1 MNALAKYAIGAAA
14 VVAVAIVGL
23 SLQGTS
29 GQVGGAPPSP
39 AASPSSSAAP
49 STSVAPPAS
58 PGSTAP
64 TSGSIDAGRYQW
76 TSSGGDVTF
85 VVPDGWTGTADG
97 LVRDHDTPS
106 QVELVHYMPGTPSQ
120 VTRVYAD
127 ACKSEGRLEPADPLD
142 GNSNLL
148 SVALENQAGTE
159 AGTTWFN
166 GPDGV
171 ADPPVGQEVE
181 IREEPGLDRSACRD
195 GAEGP
200 LWIWADPDETT
211 FFALAPGHW
220 GMAYIFGQDGT
231 PFVFSADFGPDT
243 TEADI
248 DDVRHIVQSFELSSR
263 VASAFTAFEG
273 PIRIH
278 EMTTFVVGPD
288 GSVRVDNATFVVDE
302 CPPA

>member
-14 VVAVAIVGL
+14 VVTVAIVGL
-23 SLQGTS
+23 SLQGQS
-29 GQVGGAPPSP
+29 GQVGGASRSP
-39 AASPSSSAAP
+39 VASPSSSAAP
-49 STSVAPPAS
+49 STSAAPRSS
-58 PGSTAP
+58 PGASAP
-64 TSGSIDAGRYQW
+64 TIGAIDAGRYQW
-76 TSSGGDVTF
+76 TSSGGVVTF
-85 VVPDGWTGTADG
+85 VIPDGWTGTADG
-97 LVRDHDTPS
+97 LVKDHDTPT
-106 QVELVHYMPGTPSQ
+106 QVELVHYMPGTSSQ
-120 VTRVYAD
+120 VTGVYAD

-171 ADPPVGQEVE
+171 FDRPVGLEVE

-200 LWIWADPDETT
+200 LRIWADPEETT
-211 FFALAPGHW
+211 FFAMAPSHW
-220 GMAYIFGQDGT
+220 SMAYIFGQDET

-248 DDVRHIVQSFELSSR
+248 DEVRHIVQSFELSSR
-263 VASAFTAFEG
+263 
-273 PIRIH
+273 
-278 EMTTFVVGPD
+278 
-288 GSVRVDNATFVVDE
+288 
-302 CPPA
+302 